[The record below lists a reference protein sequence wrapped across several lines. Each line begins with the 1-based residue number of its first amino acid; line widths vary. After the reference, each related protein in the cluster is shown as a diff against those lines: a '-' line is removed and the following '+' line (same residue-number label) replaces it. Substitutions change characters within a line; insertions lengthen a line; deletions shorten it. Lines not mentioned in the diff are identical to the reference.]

1 MSPMN
6 DLPPDSR
13 PLPPS
18 DPEPTPTQAIPAQQA
33 ADQPVGPPVGPPVG
47 SPVGPPVGPPA
58 DKQRLRDRLWSF
70 RALIA
75 VALASVIV
83 GGLGGAALASVADN
97 GNDGR
102 RGPGQFNRGGG
113 FGGPGMMNRGPRN
126 GRQNGQQGFDRRGTG
141 PRQFGQDDAPDG
153 QPSGPPTPV
162 VPTPTS

>member
-18 DPEPTPTQAIPAQQA
+18 DPEPTQAIPAQQTG
-33 ADQPVGPPVGPPVG
+33 DQPAG
-47 SPVGPPVGPPA
+47 SPAGPPA

-126 GRQNGQQGFDRRGTG
+126 GQRNGQQGFDRRGAG
-141 PRQFGQDDAPDG
+141 PRQFGQDDTPDG
-153 QPSGPPTPV
+153 QPSGAPTPV